1 MVYVAK
7 KWTRERI
14 ELVRKYLHK
23 GFTDKEIAEIMT
35 DIEGEKNYRYTPSII
50 NTTISTYQLLEGIS
64 LKALVK
70 SGRKVKWSD
79 ELISEV
85 IDLANKGFTDYVIAD
100 IMTEKHEV
108 KFTQKQI
115 SGVRSR
121 RRIQKPNKKSAEEK
135 DKKIDNTDYYK
146 RMAEISLKTI
156 RDNRQQTA
164 RIRKFNLE
172 EGKLYT
178 IKTDNTGSNN
188 RRGIKVYRDLK
199 FLYMT
204 DYVLYFKDKHGIT
217 KSFIRDNNSV
227 KIKKIVV

>member
-1 MVYVAK
+1 MAK

-23 GFTDKEIAEIMT
+23 GFTDKEIADM
-35 DIEGEKNYRYTPSII
+35 
-50 NTTISTYQLLEGIS
+50 
-64 LKALVK
+64 
-70 SGRKVKWSD
+70 
-79 ELISEV
+79 
-85 IDLANKGFTDYVIAD
+85 
-100 IMTEKHEV
+100 MTEKHDV
-108 KFTQKQI
+108 RFTHKQI
-115 SGVRSR
+115 LGVRTR
-121 RRIQKPNKKSAEEK
+121 QRIQKPNKKSAEVKNE
-135 DKKIDNTDYYK
+135 KIDNTNYNK

-156 RDNRQQTA
+156 RDNRQQAA

-204 DYVLYFKDKHGIT
+204 DYVLFFKDKHGIT

-227 KIKKIVV
+227 KVKKMEI

>member
-1 MVYVAK
+1 MAK

-35 DIEGEKNYRYTPSII
+35 DIEGDKSCRYTPSII
-50 NTTISTYQLLEGIS
+50 NTTISTYQLLGGIS

-70 SGRKVKWSD
+70 SGRNVKWND

-85 IDLANKGFTDYVIAD
+85 IDLADKGFTDYVIAD
-100 IMTEKHEV
+100 MMTEKHDV
-108 KFTQKQI
+108 RFTHKQI
-115 SGVRSR
+115 LGVRTR
-121 RRIQKPNKKSAEEK
+121 QRIQKPNKKSAEVKNE
-135 DKKIDNTDYYK
+135 KIDNTDYNK
-146 RMAEISLKTI
+146 RMAEISRKAI
-156 RDNRQQTA
+156 RDNRQQAA

-188 RRGIKVYRDLK
+188 KRGIKVYRDLK

-227 KIKKIVV
+227 KIKKMKV

>member
-1 MVYVAK
+1 MAK

-35 DIEGEKNYRYTPSII
+35 DIEGEKSYRYTPSII

-64 LKALVK
+64 LKSLVK
-70 SGRKVKWSD
+70 SGRNVKWND

-85 IDLANKGFTDYVIAD
+85 INLADKGFTDYVIAD
-100 IMTEKHEV
+100 MMTEKHDV
-108 KFTQKQI
+108 RFTHKQI
-115 SGVRSR
+115 LGVRTR
-121 RRIQKPNKKSAEEK
+121 QRIQKPNKKSAEVKNE
-135 DKKIDNTDYYK
+135 KIDNTDYNK
-146 RMAEISLKTI
+146 RMAEISRKAI
-156 RDNRQQTA
+156 RDNRQQAA

-188 RRGIKVYRDLK
+188 KRGIKVYRDLK

-227 KIKKIVV
+227 KIKKMKV

>member
-1 MVYVAK
+1 M
-7 KWTRERI
+7 
-14 ELVRKYLHK
+14 
-23 GFTDKEIAEIMT
+23 
-35 DIEGEKNYRYTPSII
+35 
-50 NTTISTYQLLEGIS
+50 
-64 LKALVK
+64 VK
-70 SGRKVKWSD
+70 SGRNVKWND

-85 IDLANKGFTDYVIAD
+85 IDLADKGFTDYVIAD
-100 IMTEKHEV
+100 MMTKKHEV

-115 SGVRSR
+115 LGVRSR

-135 DKKIDNTDYYK
+135 NKKIDNTDYFK
-146 RMAEISLKTI
+146 RMAEISRKTI

>member
-14 ELVRKYLHK
+14 ELVRKYLHN

-35 DIEGEKNYRYTPSII
+35 DIEGEKSYRYTPSII

-70 SGRKVKWSD
+70 SGRNVKWND

-85 IDLANKGFTDYVIAD
+85 IDLADKGFTDYVIAD
-100 IMTEKHEV
+100 MMTKKHDV
-108 KFTQKQI
+108 RFTQKQI
-115 SGVRSR
+115 LGVRAR
-121 RRIQKPNKKSAEEK
+121 QRIQKPNKKSAEVK

-146 RMAEISLKTI
+146 RMAEISRKAI
-156 RDNRQQTA
+156 MDNRQQTA

-172 EGKLYT
+172 
-178 IKTDNTGSNN
+178 
-188 RRGIKVYRDLK
+188 
-199 FLYMT
+199 
-204 DYVLYFKDKHGIT
+204 
-217 KSFIRDNNSV
+217 
-227 KIKKIVV
+227 

>member
-23 GFTDKEIAEIMT
+23 GFTD
-35 DIEGEKNYRYTPSII
+35 
-50 NTTISTYQLLEGIS
+50 
-64 LKALVK
+64 
-70 SGRKVKWSD
+70 
-79 ELISEV
+79 
-85 IDLANKGFTDYVIAD
+85 YVIAD
-100 IMTEKHEV
+100 MMTKKHDV

-115 SGVRSR
+115 LGVRAR
-121 RRIQKPNKKSAEEK
+121 QRIQKPNKKSAEVK
-135 DKKIDNTDYYK
+135 NKKIDNTDYYK
-146 RMAEISLKTI
+146 RMAEISRKAI
-156 RDNRQQTA
+156 MDNRQQTA

-188 RRGIKVYRDLK
+188 KRGIKVYRDLK

-204 DYVLYFKDKHGIT
+204 DYVLFFKDKHGIT

-227 KIKKIVV
+227 KVKKMEI